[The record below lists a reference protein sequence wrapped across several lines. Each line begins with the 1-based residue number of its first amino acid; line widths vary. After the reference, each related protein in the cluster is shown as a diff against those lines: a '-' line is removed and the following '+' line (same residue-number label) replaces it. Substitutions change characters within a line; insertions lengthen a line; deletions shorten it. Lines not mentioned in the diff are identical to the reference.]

1 MLKKYGMYLV
11 VAVLF
16 IIALGLIYYKLNPET
31 LAKNLIAGT
40 GKMDGDLI
48 ALNTKY
54 PGRLDSVTVHEG
66 QQIKKGDII
75 ATLKSDEYLAKKEAL
90 TQNIQAAKKALDAT
104 RQEYL
109 IAKDSLP
116 LNVKNAFDA
125 LKIAQ
130 SRQKSLHDSI
140 NTTKAV
146 VAQNKRDL
154 QRVTTLYNKKLIG
167 KQKYELTKL
176 ELTHNHNKLLS
187 LEQTLIQTQKNI
199 SIAKNT
205 LQQAKYQMKKITA
218 LQATLEAAQKKI
230 DALQANKKELQIII
244 DELTIRS
251 PINGVVIEKIA
262 HPGEVLSSGMIVAT
276 LLDPST
282 LYLKLFIDTMENGKI
297 KVGDKA
303 VIFLD
308 SNPDKPMKATVIRI
322 ADKAEFT
329 PKDVSVRSDRIQ
341 RVYAVHLKPLKENTL
356 LKIGIPAI
364 GIISTDGKGLPNS
377 LSEIPEI

>member
-16 IIALGLIYYKLNPET
+16 IIALGLIYHKLNPKT
-31 LAKNLIAGT
+31 LAKNLISGT

-54 PGRLDSVTVHEG
+54 PGRLDTVTIHEG

-75 ATLKSDEYLAKKEAL
+75 ATLRSDEYLAKMDAL
-90 TQNIQAAKKALDAT
+90 EQTIQAAKKSFGAKK
-104 RQEYL
+104 QEYL

-116 LNVKNAFDA
+116 LNVKNASDA
-125 LKIAQ
+125 ITIAQ
-130 SRQKSLHDSI
+130 SHMKALQDSI
-140 NTTKAV
+140 HTIQAV

-154 QRVTTLYNKKLIG
+154 QRVAALYAKKLIG

-176 ELTHNHNKLLS
+176 ELTNNQNRLS
-187 LEQTLIQTQKNI
+187 SLKQTIVQTQKNI

-218 LQATLEAAQKKI
+218 LKAMLEATQKKI
-230 DALQANKKELQIII
+230 EALKSNKKELQIII
-244 DELTIRS
+244 NELTIRS
-251 PINGVVIEKIA
+251 PINGVAIEKIA
-262 HPGEVLSSGMIVAT
+262 HRGEVLSSGMIVAT
-276 LLDPST
+276 LLDPTT

-308 SNPDKPMKATVIRI
+308 SNPNMPMDATVTRI
-322 ADKAEFT
+322 SGKAEFT
-329 PKDVSVRSDRIQ
+329 PKNVSVRSDRIQ
-341 RVYAVHLKPLKENTL
+341 RVYSIHVKPSKVNNL
-356 LKIGIPAI
+356 LKIGIPAV
-364 GIISTDGKGLPNS
+364 GIISIDGKGLPNS
-377 LSEIPEI
+377 LTEIPEI